1 MEKLKKLS
9 QKVYQESLLLDL
21 FDRSLTEIQQK
32 HYSKAFELLSKCEKS
47 LESLISQGI
56 SIDSDLILATL
67 HNLALCSQ
75 YLNNLLDCASYLE
88 ACIYNI
94 KNKSAKFHKTV
105 KKSEII
111 RQTRYLCLLY
121 LQHSDTCFK
130 LKKNSAALSS
140 AQKALKAAFES
151 NKLCL
156 NYCNDQRLK
165 KNLKQTNPLIT
176 NKKSNVETFSDAHNV
191 LQFLYVQMNGKKVKK
206 TFEESRFKSFLCGKK
221 ETSWVADLNFEQI
234 FEIKL
239 LQIEELKAAHN
250 IKAELSR
257 DFMLDKICMA
267 ISAFYLV
274 FKSLNK
280 LSQEP
285 IKAKAYLKRSLLIA
299 KTFLPTTSPLLNSII
314 KEYNKNC
321 VKISQRKTSLR
332 SRSAKEIRSNQV
344 KTVKTQVKKNH
355 VEMKVL
361 PWVIRSERNLNSTN
375 KKKENT
381 NSEETLQGKTQI
393 SLGRFEKTEPEPPLS
408 EQSSDSS
415 IENIIN
421 NFAILS
427 NELYGEYNY
436 EEPDKYEYMPLKR
449 L

>member
-1 MEKLKKLS
+1 MEKLKKPS
-9 QKVYQESLLLDL
+9 QKILQESLLLDL
-21 FDRSLTEIQQK
+21 FDRSLSEIQHK
-32 HYSKAFELLSKCEKS
+32 NYPKAFELLSKCEKN
-47 LESLISQGI
+47 LEYFISQGLPM
-56 SIDSDLILATL
+56 DSDLILATL

-75 YLNNLLDCASYLE
+75 SLSNLLDCASYLE

-94 KNKSAKFHKTV
+94 KNKSPKSHKII
-105 KKSEII
+105 KKSETI

-130 LKKNSAALSS
+130 LKNNSAALSS

-176 NKKSNVETFSDAHNV
+176 NKKLNVESFSDAHNV
-191 LQFLYVQMNGKKVKK
+191 LQFLYVQMNGKKIKR
-206 TFEESRFKSFLCGKK
+206 TFEESRFKNFLCGKK

-234 FEIKL
+234 FEVKL

-267 ISAFYLV
+267 ISAFFLV
-274 FKSLNK
+274 FKALNK

-285 IKAKAYLKRSLLIA
+285 LKAKAYLKRSLLIA
-299 KTFLPTTSPLLNSII
+299 KTFLPSSSPLLNSIV

-321 VKISQRKTSLR
+321 VKVTQRKTSLR
-332 SRSAKEIRSNQV
+332 SRSAKETRNNQM
-344 KTVKTQVKKNH
+344 KTMKSQIKKNH
-355 VEMKVL
+355 VDVKVL
-361 PWVIRSERNLNSTN
+361 PWVIRSERNLNSTV
-375 KKKENT
+375 KKKENN
-381 NSEETLQGKTQI
+381 NSEETLKGKAQI

-408 EQSSDSS
+408 EQSSESS

-421 NFAILS
+421 NFALLS
-427 NELYGEYNY
+427 NELYGEYIY